1 MIVLCD
7 KHVPKTVFITDEAA
21 RNAYV
26 NTPDVEYI
34 TVFRAEISLDLGVP
48 VFEIPRTEQDAA
60 VIRHD
65 SMRGFDVVGCDI
77 NNDYAI
83 ALADLEFA
91 LSHLREGLPNGQLKR
106 VRTAMRALMRG
117 AFTMMKFLTQRGVFR
132 E

>member
-1 MIVLCD
+1 MIVLCKD
-7 KHVPKTVFITDEAA
+7 HIPNLVFLTEEGAREAYSNLQDLRHVTVFKAQL
-21 RNAYV
+21 
-26 NTPDVEYI
+26 
-34 TVFRAEISLDLGVP
+34 SLDFGVP

-77 NNDYAI
+77 DTDYAI

>member
-1 MIVLCD
+1 MIILCSN
-7 KHVPKTVFITDEAA
+7 HVPHTAYLTKEAA
-21 RNAYV
+21 GKAYEAM
-26 NTPDVEYI
+26 DVPKFI
-34 TVFRAEISLDLGVP
+34 SMFPAQLSLDLGVP

-77 NNDYAI
+77 DTDYAV

-91 LSHLREGLPNGQLKR
+91 ISHLREGLPNGQLKR

-117 AFTMMKFLTQRGVFR
+117 AFTLMKFLTQRGVFR